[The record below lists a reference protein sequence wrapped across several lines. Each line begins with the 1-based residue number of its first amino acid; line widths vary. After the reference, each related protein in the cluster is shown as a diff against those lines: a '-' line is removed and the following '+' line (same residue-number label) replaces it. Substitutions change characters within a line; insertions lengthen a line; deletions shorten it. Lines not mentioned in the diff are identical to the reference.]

1 LAETAKE
8 RVLRYLTDAH
18 AAEEGGLASLKDLA
32 AEATHPDVRSVVT
45 EHISVTQS
53 QLDRLEA
60 RITALGGKP
69 SGGKSALNTLAAKG
83 SGLLNAF
90 HDQEDKL
97 TQDVIKAFS
106 LEYFEVGVYT
116 SLKAYS
122 SAVGD
127 TQTAQLA
134 ETIISEERQAGEK
147 MERLI
152 PLVAVSAVA
161 KTA

>member
-1 LAETAKE
+1 MAETPKE

-18 AAEEGGLASLKDLA
+18 ASEEGGLASLKDLA
-32 AEATHPDVRSVVT
+32 AEAVNPAVRSVVT
-45 EHISVTQS
+45 EHIAVTQS

-69 SGGKSALNTLAAKG
+69 SGGKSLLNTVAAKG
-83 SGLLNAF
+83 SSLLNAF

-97 TQDVIKAFS
+97 TQDVIKAYS

-116 SLKAYS
+116 SLKAYA

-127 TQTAQLA
+127 TETAQLA
-134 ETIISEERQAGEK
+134 DSIIGEEQQAGEK
-147 MERLI
+147 LGRLI
-152 PLVAVSAVA
+152 PTVAVSALA
-161 KTA
+161 NTA